1 MPRSTRIAIVVGTLA
16 GAAIGLGAVAL
27 SAGRVLD
34 AGVGF
39 VTDGSEASAPAF
51 VVGQAGMY
59 LFVIVAG
66 AIGGVVLGLIGYA
79 VGRESDPTVRRFG
92 AGPMTLVAAGIGAAF
107 GFGVFRAL
115 AGLMADVVEGTVT
128 LTVFRAVI
136 VAVVAGAAT
145 GAVCSGSVER
155 FSRLE
160 TFGFTGDAWPAT
172 PEAFIKDAAAAVGVP
187 ILGLGVGVSA
197 VYVFSRVLLDADG
210 TTAVTLFGGV
220 AALILFGAALIA
232 AVGARRSGKSR

>member
-1 MPRSTRIAIVVGTLA
+1 MPRSTRIAIVVGALA

-59 LFVIVAG
+59 LFVAVAG
-66 AIGGVVLGLIGYA
+66 SIGGAVLGLIGYA
-79 VGRESDPTVRRFG
+79 VGREADPTVRRFG
-92 AGPMTLVAAGIGAAF
+92 AGPMAMVAAGIGAAF

-115 AGLMADVVEGTVT
+115 AGLMADVVEGMVT
-128 LTVFRAVI
+128 LTVFRAVL
-136 VAVVAGAAT
+136 VAIVAGAAT

-160 TFGFTGDAWPAT
+160 AFGFTGEAWPAT
-172 PEAFIKDAAAAVGVP
+172 PGVFIRDAAAAVGVP

-197 VYVFSRVLLDADG
+197 VYVFSRVLLDAEG
-210 TTAVTLFGGV
+210 NTAVTLFGGV

-232 AVGARRSGKSR
+232 AVGARRSH